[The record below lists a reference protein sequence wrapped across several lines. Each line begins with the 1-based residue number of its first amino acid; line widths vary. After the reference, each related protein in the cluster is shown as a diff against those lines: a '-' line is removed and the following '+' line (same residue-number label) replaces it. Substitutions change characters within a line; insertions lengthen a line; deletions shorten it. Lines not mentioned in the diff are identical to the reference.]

1 MVWHNQLDY
10 RRPIPGNAIALF
22 TTRPIKLC
30 RKLAQNAKIS
40 LMNEQNKD
48 SEALLHEIDKKVA
61 ILSTDMEY
69 TKRSMA
75 KIEGSVDS
83 LVQQLAS
90 MKFVTPEILTNYID
104 KHSADHDKIN
114 ERLEALEDK
123 AETEA
128 KSMMATLRLKFK
140 DWAANAIVIL
150 VIGLM
155 LFILMKLIDGSVRIP
170 SVLS

>member
-1 MVWHNQLDY
+1 
-10 RRPIPGNAIALF
+10 
-22 TTRPIKLC
+22 
-30 RKLAQNAKIS
+30 
-40 LMNEQNKD
+40 MNEQNKD

-69 TKRSMA
+69 TKKSVA

-83 LVQQLAS
+83 LVQQMAS
-90 MKFVTPEILTNYID
+90 MKFITPEILTNYID
-104 KHSADHDKIN
+104 KHSADHEEIN
-114 ERLEALEDK
+114 GRLDAIEERLK
-123 AETEA
+123 AEDA
-128 KSMMATLRLKFK
+128 SMVSTLRLKFK
-140 DWAANAIVIL
+140 DWAANTIVIL